1 MCPPLDCRLWLL
13 LQSAQPLELFQGVG
27 ISHAA
32 DEVGDAEQPVVA
44 RRTGH
49 RRLRHQPPQSPL
61 ARRDVR
67 LAAGPLR
74 SDEHTSEL
82 QSLMRNSYA
91 VFCLTKKKYT
101 LY

>member
-27 ISHAA
+27 IRHAA

-49 RRLRHQPPQSPL
+49 RRLRHQPQQSPL

-67 LAAGPLR
+67 SEER
-74 SDEHTSEL
+74 TSEL
-82 QSLMRNSYA
+82 QSLLRIEYA
-91 VFCLTKKKYT
+91 VFCWKKKHKEAT
-101 LY
+101 RNTKT